1 MKISKACSPRSYSKV
16 HEFKDTKM
24 GETFISRWMVISV
37 WNLWGENMKE
47 SDQLKKHGVDGRIII
62 IIKFIFKK

>member
-16 HEFKDTKM
+16 YKFKDNKA
-24 GETFISRWMVISV
+24 GDTFFSRGMVICV
-37 WNLWGENMKE
+37 WNLQGENEKE

-62 IIKFIFKK
+62 KFIFKK